1 MTVIT
6 IPKELTKTGE
16 LVVIPRQEYNELLKA
31 KIEEIKE
38 VKLTPAQKKAITAA
52 RRRITH
58 GEFLTFD
65 ELKAKLGLKD

>member
-1 MTVIT
+1 MTIIT

-16 LVVIPRQEYNELLKA
+16 LVVIPRQEYNKLLKG

-38 VKLTPAQKKAITAA
+38 VNLTLAQKKVITAA
-52 RRRITH
+52 RKRITR

-65 ELKAKLGLKD
+65 ELKTKLGFKD